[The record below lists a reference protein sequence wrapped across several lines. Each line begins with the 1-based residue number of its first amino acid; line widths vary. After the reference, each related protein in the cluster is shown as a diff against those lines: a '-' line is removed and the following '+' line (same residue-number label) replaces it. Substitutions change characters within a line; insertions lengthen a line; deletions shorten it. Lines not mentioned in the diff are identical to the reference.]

1 MPDFVVND
9 VKVLKLEKLLEESRQ
24 FIQTARATDA
34 ETAKKGLDLNRRIDS
49 ALRCIRNDVNYPSW
63 VKMEKMGYE

>member
-24 FIQTARATDA
+24 FIQTARTPDSECARKA
-34 ETAKKGLDLNRRIDS
+34 LDLNRRIDS
-49 ALRCIRNDVNYPSW
+49 ALSCIRNDVNYPDR
-63 VKMEKMGYE
+63 VKSGEVK